1 MSTDTW
7 TFDEYP
13 YPININTS
21 VLDNSTMASAGT
33 FIGPIG
39 ASTGTYSINTVSD
52 SAFETS
58 TVKINKQG
66 MTLQEGADIKLGNV
80 SLKETLATIESRLNI
95 LRPNAA
101 LEAEWE
107 ELREL
112 GQRYRQLEAELE
124 EKSRVWKILQ
134 TEDNT

>member
-1 MSTDTW
+1 MSTLN
-7 TFDEYP
+7 P
-13 YPININTS
+13 VNISTS
-21 VLDNSTMASAGT
+21 VLDCSNLTMAG
-33 FIGPIG
+33 IGPIVVN
-39 ASTGTYSINTVSD
+39 TGTYSINTITD
-52 SAFETS
+52 SVFETGVVS
-58 TVKINKQG
+58 MNKQG
-66 MTLQEGADIKLGNV
+66 MTLKEGADIKLGNV

>member
-1 MSTDTW
+1 
-7 TFDEYP
+7 
-13 YPININTS
+13 
-21 VLDNSTMASAGT
+21 MAG
-33 FIGPIG
+33 IGPIG
-39 ASTGTYSINTVSD
+39 VSTGTYSINTITD
-52 SAFETS
+52 SVFETGVVS
-58 TVKINKQG
+58 MNKQG
-66 MTLQEGADIKLGNV
+66 MTLKEGADIKLGNV